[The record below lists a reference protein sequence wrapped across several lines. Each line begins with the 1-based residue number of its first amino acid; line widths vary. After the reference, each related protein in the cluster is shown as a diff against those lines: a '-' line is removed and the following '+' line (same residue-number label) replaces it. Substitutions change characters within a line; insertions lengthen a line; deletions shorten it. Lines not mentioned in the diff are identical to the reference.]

1 MKKLNSNLRDVQE
14 DLHSDSL
21 VVIYNHE
28 FVSCPKEVKLA
39 IFDLDHTL
47 IKPKAYRP
55 FPMNSNDW
63 IYAFANVKQK
73 LESLQKKNYLI
84 FIVSN

>member
-1 MKKLNSNLRDVQE
+1 MKKLNSNFTDIHE
-14 DLHSDSL
+14 DLHQDSL
-21 VVIYNHE
+21 IVISNHE
-28 FVSCPKEVKLA
+28 FLNVTKDAKLA

-63 IYAFANVKQK
+63 IYAFSNVK
-73 LESLQKKNYLI
+73 
-84 FIVSN
+84 